1 METQLLGA
9 VYMGNGT
16 GEYTRWSKYNQFLGK
31 VMLYLCEAGTF
42 FILSQQ
48 GGIPL
53 ETDGIPA
60 KAERK

>member
-1 METQLLGA
+1 
-9 VYMGNGT
+9 MGNGT
-16 GEYTRWSKYNQFLGK
+16 GEYTGWSKYNQFLGK